1 MRNQTYEYDFDLHEN
16 EIAYRYHFHMK
27 GLAPRLVM
35 NRGTREL
42 GNELL
47 SVMLSATVNGV
58 SFGLVYQK

>member
-1 MRNQTYEYDFDLHEN
+1 
-16 EIAYRYHFHMK
+16 MK
-27 GLAPRLVM
+27 GLAPRLVL

-42 GNELL
+42 GNESL